1 MTCNFPGTAGEF
13 TDMIARIALGA
24 SLSILAAPA
33 PGAECTAHSG
43 AERAALV
50 ELYTSEGCS
59 SCPPADR
66 WFSRLDLSGPD
77 ARVVPLAFHVE
88 YWDYIG
94 WKDRFADPAWSAR
107 QREAVRR
114 AGGRTVYTPQVMRNG
129 RDFPRWHAADALA
142 KAAAG
147 DPSARVTI
155 ALRVDA
161 TAAGLEVVAD
171 TAPSGGAAGRGE
183 LFLAL
188 TESRLASTVRAG
200 ENRGKSLSHDHVV
213 RRLVAVGTAG
223 TQARSFR
230 HVFALGADWKPADLA
245 VAAFVQ
251 DPRTGEVLQALRLAN
266 CAG

>member
-1 MTCNFPGTAGEF
+1 
-13 TDMIARIALGA
+13 MIARIALGA
-24 SLSILAAPA
+24 GLSILAVPSL
-33 PGAECTAHSG
+33 GAECTARSG

-66 WFSRLDLSGPD
+66 WFSRLDLAGPD
-77 ARVVPLAFHVE
+77 ARLVPLAFHVE

-107 QREAVRR
+107 QREAVTR

-129 RDFPRWHAADALA
+129 RDFPRWHAAGSLA

-147 DPSARVTI
+147 DDPARATI
-155 ALRVDA
+155 ALRLA
-161 TAAGLEVVAD
+161 PAPSGLAVVAD
-171 TAPSGGAAGRGE
+171 VQPSGNPLRDGE

-188 TESRLASTVRAG
+188 SENRLASTVRAG
-200 ENRGKSLSHDHVV
+200 ENRGKALAHDHVV
-213 RRLVAVGTAG
+213 RALVSLGPVGSPRT
-223 TQARSFR
+223 SFR
-230 HVFALGADWKPADLA
+230 HTFALGADWKPADLA
-245 VAAFVQ
+245 VSAFVQ
-251 DPRTGEVLQALRLAN
+251 DARTGEVLQALRLAN